1 MDFLEKIE
9 EKKWVVLSIALSIVI
24 MFLIFMTVFSKKEV
38 VIEEATQT
46 SSVIERQTE
55 EASNQETQT
64 DMYVDIKGA
73 VVKPGIYQVNG
84 NMRVLNVVELAGGFL
99 KEADDKQIN
108 LSERVS
114 DQMVIYIPKEGEH
127 LEEIAINQQGSKA
140 DTDKSE
146 TLINLNTATIEEL
159 KQLNGVGD
167 KKAENIIRHREEK
180 GSFKVIDEL
189 KEVDGI
195 GEKTFENLKSFITV

>member
-9 EKKWVVLSIALSIVI
+9 EKKWVMISIGLSIVI
-24 MFLIFMTVFSKKEV
+24 AILIFMTVFSKKEV
-38 VIEEATQT
+38 VIEEATQI
-46 SSVIERQTE
+46 SSVVTEHTE
-55 EASNQETQT
+55 EADNQEIQT

-84 NMRVLNVVELAGGFL
+84 TMRVLNVVEMAGGFL

-114 DQMVIYIPKEGEH
+114 DQMVIYIPKEGEQ
-127 LEEIAINQQGSKA
+127 LEEIAMNQPGNKTQ
-140 DTDKSE
+140 TDNSE
-146 TLINLNTATIEEL
+146 SLINLNTATIEEL